1 MTHRRYRKV
10 ALGGTFD
17 AFHLGH
23 KRIIDAA
30 FELGDRVLLG
40 LTTER
45 MHRAHPKNHVTSSY
59 ATRRDELVAYLRD
72 REFLSRAEVLP
83 IDNPYGPT
91 LRDEEVEALIVSSNT
106 APRAAEINRL
116 RVAKGLKPLDIVVT
130 ETVLAANGLPISTS
144 RIRQE
149 TIDRDGQLR
158 VTTRKSAQ

>member
-1 MTHRRYRKV
+1 V

-45 MHRAHPKNHVTSSY
+45 MLRANPKNHVTSSY

-83 IDNPYGPT
+83 IDNSYGPT
-91 LRDEEVEALIVSSNT
+91 LRDEAVEALIVSSNT

-149 TIDRDGQLR
+149 TIDRNGQLR
-158 VTTRKSAQ
+158 VTTQKSAQ